1 VNEDNS
7 DTENQK
13 TTKEQDRS
21 AQAQSDVACGRID
34 ACAALTSGLRL
45 LQCFLPSNY
54 VTTTKSVYSSSLHT
68 PFKLSSLYIAKTVL
82 LVFSRKI
89 NIQEIQGL

>member
-1 VNEDNS
+1 LNEDYS
-7 DTENQK
+7 DTENQWTTK
-13 TTKEQDRS
+13 TT
-21 AQAQSDVACGRID
+21 QAQSDRECGKIAACV
-34 ACAALTSGLRL
+34 ALTSGLRL
-45 LQCFLPSNY
+45 LQSCLPSNY
-54 VTTTKSVYSSSLHT
+54 VTTTKSVYSTSFHT